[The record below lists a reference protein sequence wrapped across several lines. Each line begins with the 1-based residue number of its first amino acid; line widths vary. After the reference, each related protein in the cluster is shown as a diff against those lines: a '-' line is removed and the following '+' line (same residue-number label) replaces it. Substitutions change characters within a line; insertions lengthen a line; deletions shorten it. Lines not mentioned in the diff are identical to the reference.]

1 MKNERMKLTEKQK
14 QLLRESTKVDVEPQ
28 FGSLR
33 RTPSK
38 KDPLYFLWAEQNGKA

>member
-14 QLLRESTKVDVEPQ
+14 QLLRESTIVHAEPE
-28 FGSLR
+28 FGSWRL
-33 RTPSK
+33 TPSK